1 MRDELDKYSQN
12 DRMLL
17 VRNEDGIEHHPTIM
31 VDRIFLESRRS
42 VQAQLFLFAVEIAMK
57 TLLVANKQNFLT
69 YTALR
74 KHGMK
79 LASNS
84 SKKLCI
90 FFQNTI
96 STKIPHQSLLLIW

>member
-57 TLLVANKQNFLT
+57 TLLVANKQKFSHVYSLKETWNEIGKQQQQENMHIFS
-69 YTALR
+69 
-74 KHGMK
+74 KHY
-79 LASNS
+79 
-84 SKKLCI
+84 
-90 FFQNTI
+90 Q
-96 STKIPHQSLLLIW
+96 H